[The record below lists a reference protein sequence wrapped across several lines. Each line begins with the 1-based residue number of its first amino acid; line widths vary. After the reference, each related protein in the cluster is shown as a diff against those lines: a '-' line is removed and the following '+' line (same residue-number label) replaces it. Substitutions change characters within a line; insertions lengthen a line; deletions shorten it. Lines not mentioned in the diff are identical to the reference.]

1 MRVKGKTAL
10 AIATSIERAIAD
22 GALGPNE
29 AVPSVRGLSEQLGVS
44 ASTVAA
50 AYRDLRS
57 RGLLTSRP
65 GGRTRVSALPPLVLG
80 TEDPVPQ
87 GVRDVASGNPD
98 PRLLPPLRPAFA
110 GIDWD
115 TPHLY
120 GGPLGYGP
128 LLELAAND
136 FNADGVETA
145 GVTVV
150 GGAMDGLERV
160 LVAHARVGD
169 RVIVEDPCYTGVLR
183 LVRALGLE
191 PVPAAIDDRG
201 ITPDNMAD
209 GLAAGARVCIL
220 TPRAQNPLGAAFD
233 RERATEL
240 RAVLAA
246 YPGVLVV
253 ENDHAGVVAGT
264 PYHTLTE
271 GRERWA
277 VIRSVSK
284 TLGPDLRVGV
294 LAADEVTVRRVEG
307 RQVVGCGWV
316 SHLLQRAVA
325 GLWSDAVVQASLRQT
340 AASYAERRDDL
351 VAALADR
358 GVSSS
363 ARSGLNVYVPVAE
376 EVQAMRALLTR
387 GWLLRAGEPYRIHS
401 QPFVRATIALVD
413 RNEIKQLAD
422 AVAEALAPHRGTR
435 VA

>member
-1 MRVKGKTAL
+1 M
-10 AIATSIERAIAD
+10 SMERAIAD
-22 GALGPNE
+22 GALGPNQPI
-29 AVPSVRGLSEQLGVS
+29 PSVRGLAQQLGVS

-65 GGRTRVSALPPLVLG
+65 GGRTRVSALPPLALG
-80 TEDPVPQ
+80 AEDPVPE
-87 GVRDVASGNPD
+87 GVRDVSSGNPD
-98 PRLLPPLRPAFA
+98 PRLLPPLRRAFD

-115 TPHLY
+115 TQHLY
-120 GGPLGYGP
+120 GGPLAYGP
-128 LLELAAND
+128 LLDLAAND
-136 FNADGVETA
+136 FMGDGVES
-145 GVTVV
+145 GRVSVV

-160 LVAHARVGD
+160 LVSHVRVGD

-191 PVPAAIDDRG
+191 PVPAGIDDRG
-201 ITPDNMAD
+201 VTPANMA
-209 GLAAGARVCIL
+209 GALAADAHVCIL

-246 YPGVLVV
+246 HPDALVV
-253 ENDHAGVVAGT
+253 ENDHAGAVAGVA
-264 PYHTLTE
+264 YHTLTE

-277 VIRSVSK
+277 VIRSMGK

-294 LAADEVTVRRVEG
+294 LAADDLTVRRVEG

-325 GLWSDAVVQASLRQT
+325 GLWSDAAVQASLCRA
-340 AASYAERRDDL
+340 AASYAERRNGL
-351 VAALADR
+351 VTALADR
-358 GVSSS
+358 GVPST
-363 ARSGLNVYVPVAE
+363 ARSGLNVYIPVAE
-376 EVQAMRALLTR
+376 EVQAMRALLAR
-387 GWLLRAGEPYRIHS
+387 GWLLRAGEPYRIHG

-413 RNEIKQLAD
+413 RAEIEQLAD